1 MSSPPR
7 EWREALSAVSRRSDA
22 CHTPPLP
29 VRARSENRGARG
41 FGAAR
46 GPVER
51 KSAQRALACLVA
63 ALLMASSG
71 LARAA
76 DPTPEAQAKTYYDA
90 GVQAYSAG
98 RFSVAVEAFS
108 EAYRLAKKP
117 TLLFS
122 LAQAERREY
131 TLSHDSALMRS
142 AAAHFRQYLEEVKEG
157 GRRTDAVEAL
167 GELEA
172 VAARVDLAGGDPT
185 SPGKAGTTSRI
196 LITTETKGATVVLD
210 GTEHTESPIVEQVAP
225 GKHKVR
231 VTAPGY
237 VDEEREVVTVQGAV
251 LPVEITLREKPSF
264 VSVQAPVGAR
274 VALDGRLLGEA
285 PLAGPLEITAGGHVV
300 TVTKRGHVPYQE
312 RFQAARG
319 ETSPVRVT
327 LPRTPQRLVSFG
339 VLGGGAAA
347 LLTGGGLLLGALDA
361 ESTAKRI
368 LAGGETANLQQ
379 ADLDR
384 FNTSLSRR
392 DDLTRASFGFFGAGA
407 ALGLTAAALYLF
419 DDPEPPGASAAREA
433 DRARV
438 SLSIGPASAGLGIT
452 GTF

>member
-1 MSSPPR
+1 M
-7 EWREALSAVSRRSDA
+7 
-22 CHTPPLP
+22 
-29 VRARSENRGARG
+29 
-41 FGAAR
+41 
-46 GPVER
+46 
-51 KSAQRALACLVA
+51 
-63 ALLMASSG
+63 
-71 LARAA
+71 
-76 DPTPEAQAKTYYDA
+76 
-90 GVQAYSAG
+90 QAYSAG

-231 VTAPGY
+231 VYGARLRGRGARGGHRSRGGVTRRDHAPREAL
-237 VDEEREVVTVQGAV
+237 VRERAGA
-251 LPVEITLREKPSF
+251 
-264 VSVQAPVGAR
+264 VGAR

-285 PLAGPLEITAGGHVV
+285 PLAGPLEIMAGGHVV

-384 FNTSLSRR
+384 YNTSLSRR
-392 DDLTRASFGFFGAGA
+392 DDLTRASFGFGAGA

-438 SLSIGPASAGLGIT
+438 SLAIGLVPSAGLGIT